1 MKHFALLAA
10 AIIAFA
16 MPVLAQQ
23 KIHPH
28 ASRQAAIQLLHREGI
43 LHGKTRVDSATWSGD
58 FWIVSLRHAD
68 GKITNWT
75 VDAKAENY
83 SYVCQH

>member
-1 MKHFALLAA
+1 MKDFALLAV
-10 AIIAFA
+10 AIVLFA
-16 MPVLAQQ
+16 MPLLAQR
-23 KIHPH
+23 KVHPH
-28 ASRQAAIQLLHREGI
+28 ASREAAIQLLRREGI
-43 LHGKTRVDSATWSGD
+43 LYGKTRVDSATWSGD
-58 FWIVSLRHAD
+58 FWMVSLRHID